1 MCPPGDSMPL
11 GLLPIGISNVV
22 VLIVSWVANALTG
35 QETHSGSSI
44 PDPVLWLKG
53 IEMVFRSRLFV
64 SQDKTDRSLAEFS
77 FYETT

>member
-1 MCPPGDSMPL
+1 MPL

-22 VLIVSWVANALTG
+22 VLIVSWVANTLTG

-44 PDPVLWLKG
+44 PDPVSWLKS
-53 IEMVFRSRLFV
+53 IETVFRSRLFV
-64 SQDKTDRSLAEFS
+64 SQGKTDRSLAEFS

>member
-1 MCPPGDSMPL
+1 MPL

-53 IEMVFRSRLFV
+53 FEMVFRSRLFV

>member
-1 MCPPGDSMPL
+1 MPL

-44 PDPVLWLKG
+44 PDPVLWLNC